1 MKYIAYGIFVFGA
14 IHFAKAQNPFP
25 IILKQSDDR
34 LKMVML
40 NEKEHEL
47 QLIYTQIRRN
57 KKGTPSFKSYRYGN
71 SKRDYFYPASTVK
84 LPLVLLTLEK
94 INSLREKGIGIAS
107 ETPFIV
113 ANPDSEVILV
123 AKDSTHPRGQLSLAH
138 QIKKLFLVSDNQA
151 YNFLFDF
158 LGQNYINTTLKE
170 KGYQDI
176 QLNHKFSGI
185 PPIEEKASLYFIKG
199 KDTLYTKSINTP
211 QPQIQSSKLKGL
223 LKGKGVI
230 KKGTLLKQPMNFS
243 AKNRASLEDLHQMMK
258 GIIFPEQAP
267 TKNRFNLTG
276 EDLKFIRYWMSR
288 KTTEVEV
295 PNYKNDTL
303 YWDSYVKF
311 FLYGD
316 KKGEMNPEVRIYN
329 KVGSAYGTL
338 TDVAFIQN
346 EKEGIEFFL
355 AATILVN
362 QNQIFNDDLY
372 EYDTVGIPFLAA
384 LGEAIYTYELK
395 EKD

>member
-57 KKGTPSFKSYRYGN
+57 KKGIPSFKSYRYGN

-94 INSLREKGIGIAS
+94 INSLKEKGIGIAS

-158 LGQNYINTTLKE
+158 LGHNYINTTLKE

-185 PPIEEKASLYFIKG
+185 PPIEEKASLYFIEG